1 MFQDIRKKSSSIL
14 VSLMFAAIIV
24 TFVISFGPGS
34 DGGCSS
40 AKTYAASVD
49 GKIITTAEFRYA
61 YNNLYSFYARMSRGQ
76 FNNEMAIQ
84 YQLPQKALDGLIAQI
99 LMSEKAG
106 ELGFDVSDQEIRDRI
121 VEDPSFHKNGEF
133 DRDAYNQIVQFNLNS
148 TVAEYEKKVK
158 NEILAG
164 KLRKYLFHT
173 TDVSELEVKDEY
185 INSNEKINAW
195 AYTFQTSN
203 LKKETREALEKE
215 IQPEKI
221 SEYLKKNEKEVK
233 LAFQDNVSKYS
244 SDEKDGKTTFENSK
258 NNVAKDLIAKE
269 LIAEKMKKDADA
281 LLAKFKENPE
291 MTAEEAAAIIPDWNI
306 DKKDIL
312 SVSRK
317 SKFVQGVGFS
327 PEFVNKLFEKKNG
340 VFDEVFMTGANNAV
354 VAGITEY
361 KPADMK
367 KFDDSKNSIA
377 ERLKTAKA
385 AQIIESYVNKLKE
398 DSKISINQKFMQIYE
413 VSQDQ

>member
-40 AKTYAASVD
+40 TKTYAASVN
-49 GKIITTAEFRYA
+49 GKIITTSEFRYS
-61 YNNLYSFYARMSRGQ
+61 YNNLYNFYARMSRGQ
-76 FNNEMAIQ
+76 FSNEMAIQ

-99 LMSEKAG
+99 LMAEKAG

-121 VEDPSFHKNGEF
+121 IKDPSFQKNGEF
-133 DRDAYNQIVQFNLNS
+133 DRDAYNKLVQFNLNS
-148 TVAEYEKKVK
+148 TVAEYENKVK

-173 TDVSELEVKDEY
+173 IDVSEIEVKDDY
-185 INSNEKINAW
+185 INSNEKVDAW
-195 AYTFQTSN
+195 AYTFQKSQI
-203 LKKETREALEKE
+203 KEETKEAMAKE
-215 IQPEKI
+215 IKPEAVA
-221 SEYLKKNEKEVK
+221 EYLKKNEKEVK
-233 LAFQDNVSKYS
+233 LTFQDNVSKYS
-244 SDEKDGKTTFENSK
+244 SKEKEGKTTFENSK
-258 NNVAKDLIAKE
+258 NEVAKDMMIKNM
-269 LIAEKMKKDADA
+269 ISEKMKKDAA
-281 LLAKFKENPE
+281 TLLAGIKETPE
-291 MTAEEAAAIIPDWNI
+291 ITAEEVAKIIPDWKI
-306 DKKDIL
+306 EKKDIL

-327 PEFVNKLFEKKNG
+327 PEFVKQLFEKKTG
-340 VFDEVFMTGANNAV
+340 VFDNVFYTGDKNAV
-354 VAGITEY
+354 VAGITEH

-367 KFDDSKNSIA
+367 KFEDSKQSIV

-385 AQIIESYVNKLKE
+385 AQIIENYVNELKKN
-398 DSKISINQKFMQIYE
+398 SKISINQKFMQIYE
-413 VSQDQ
+413 VNKEQ